1 MIAVIKS
8 LAHYNEVL
16 ARVAALASADPVPDS
31 DDGREL
37 EVLALLLKDYE
48 QRTFPLA
55 PPSPLAAIR
64 LRLDQ
69 LGLAPKDLVPFL
81 GSRSRVS
88 EVLSGKRPLSIAM
101 IRALNSGLGIPLESL
116 VSEEL
121 DHEPTERLEWD
132 RFPVRELINRKW
144 IGLDEQHSPRRRKL
158 GFTEAKNLM
167 EDFFRPIGGPAM
179 ALGVLHKTDTVRTS
193 RNSDRFALAAWA
205 GYVRKR
211 ADLVKVLG
219 EFRNEQWGPERLRE
233 LRSLS
238 RYDVGPRLAVQF
250 LLERGIVVIIAP
262 HLKRT
267 RLDGAAMLRAD
278 GVPVIGLTL
287 RHDRLDNFWFTLFHE
302 LMHVL
307 LHLTSGA
314 LKPESQMCYLDDLDV
329 APDASEVEKQADQA
343 ARDALVP
350 AKDWETSAIRYAIAP
365 ATVSQLALDIE
376 VADAIVAGR
385 VRHERRNYRLLST
398 MVGAGQVRR
407 LFDDLVWPTDA
418 A

>member
-1 MIAVIKS
+1 M
-8 LAHYNEVL
+8 
-16 ARVAALASADPVPDS
+16 
-31 DDGREL
+31 
-37 EVLALLLKDYE
+37 
-48 QRTFPLA
+48 A
-55 PPSPLAAIR
+55 PPAKAQAITINC
-64 LRLDQ
+64 
-69 LGLAPKDLVPFL
+69 LGLFGQK
-81 GSRSRVS
+81 
-88 EVLSGKRPLSIAM
+88 
-101 IRALNSGLGIPLESL
+101 
-116 VSEEL
+116 
-121 DHEPTERLEWD
+121 
-132 RFPVRELINRKW
+132 
-144 IGLDEQHSPRRRKL
+144 
-158 GFTEAKNLM
+158 
-167 EDFFRPIGGPAM
+167 
-179 ALGVLHKTDTVRTS
+179 
-193 RNSDRFALAAWA
+193 
-205 GYVRKR
+205 
-211 ADLVKVLG
+211 

-233 LRSLS
+233 LRSLI

-307 LHLTSGA
+307 LHLTSGS

-350 AKDWETSAIRYAIAP
+350 ARDWETSAIRYAIAP

-407 LFDDLVWPTDA
+407 LFDDVVWPTDA